1 MILLG
6 CVSGTKKKLLAAPG
20 EITNDADHPPIPVE
34 QFGKHVTKMHKSDD
48 RGFMIEYNASIVSF
62 PFLPLQILPL
72 RFLPPPLLPLS
83 SSLLPSSP
91 TSLIF
96 LQPTSLLLMS
106 SETLMII
113 LLLFLQKLD
122 SGQEYASDVA
132 LLPENKAKNRY
143 GNIIACKITSTD
155 CLLCFYYDCL
165 RIDLRICTLNVWA
178 SNVSFLLNR
187 TVLFC

>member
-62 PFLPLQILPL
+62 PFPPPSKSCPYAFSPL
-72 RFLPPPLLPLS
+72 PLLPLS

-106 SETLMII
+106 SETLIII

-122 SGQEYASDVA
+122 SGQEYASDAA

-143 GNIIACKITSTD
+143 GNIIACKITSTVYFVSIMTAYG
-155 CLLCFYYDCL
+155 L
-165 RIDLRICTLNVWA
+165 ICVF
-178 SNVSFLLNR
+178 VR
-187 TVLFC
+187 

>member
-122 SGQEYASDVA
+122 SGQEYASDAA

-143 GNIIACKITSTD
+143 GNIIACKIISTVYFVSIMTAYG
-155 CLLCFYYDCL
+155 L
-165 RIDLRICTLNVWA
+165 ICVF
-178 SNVSFLLNR
+178 VR
-187 TVLFC
+187 

>member
-122 SGQEYASDVA
+122 SGQEYASDAA

-165 RIDLRICTLNVWA
+165 RIDLHICTLNVWA
-178 SNVSFLLNR
+178 NNLSFLLNR